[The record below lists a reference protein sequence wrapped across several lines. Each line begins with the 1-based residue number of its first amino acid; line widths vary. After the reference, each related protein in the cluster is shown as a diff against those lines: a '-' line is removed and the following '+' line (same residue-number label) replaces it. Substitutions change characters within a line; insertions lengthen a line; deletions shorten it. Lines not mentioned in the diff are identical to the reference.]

1 MELKWGSREGGV
13 QVVHKLLLLLPHWS
27 SGSRTISIHIV
38 VYSEAFHIL
47 LLIVL
52 IKIRVIAYHSWL
64 VLLQLLCLAGL
75 LTRGAQQSLIVFSFL
90 SFPMCI
96 DARLLKVS
104 WHFKINNGFFLNVI
118 IIIFYCLFQLI
129 WAAFIETAKGQGH
142 F

>member
-90 SFPMCI
+90 SLPMCI

-104 WHFKINNGFFLNVI
+104 
-118 IIIFYCLFQLI
+118 
-129 WAAFIETAKGQGH
+129 
-142 F
+142 